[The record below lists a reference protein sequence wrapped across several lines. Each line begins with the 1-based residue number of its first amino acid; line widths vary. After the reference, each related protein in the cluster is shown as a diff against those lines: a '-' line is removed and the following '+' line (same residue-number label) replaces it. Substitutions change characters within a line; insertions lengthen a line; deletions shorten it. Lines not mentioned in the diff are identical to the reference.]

1 MPLKSKLKVEKS
13 GVLAVSIFYVVLG
26 GAEALVLALSN
37 FTLVHVAPLA
47 VLSLITAYGLIR
59 MKKWSV
65 LLVVILFFP
74 AITFGAT
81 TLYVSV
87 IRQTFFPSLEV
98 LLFHLALVVYLI
110 LAFIALIYVV
120 AVRKNFK

>member
-1 MPLKSKLKVEKS
+1 MPLKSKLKVEKP
-13 GVLAVSIFYVVLG
+13 GVLAVSVFYAVVG
-26 GAEALVLALSN
+26 GAEALVLAFSN
-37 FTLVHVAPLA
+37 FTLVHVGPLA

-59 MKKWSV
+59 MKRWSV
-65 LLVVILFFP
+65 LLTVILFFP
-74 AITFGAT
+74 AMTFGAT

-87 IRQTFFPSLEV
+87 IKQTFYPGLEV
-98 LLFHLALVVYLI
+98 LLFHLALIVYLI